1 MKNLFILLALLM
13 PFSKAF
19 AELPKFIQAQ
29 LFHSNFYSP
38 ADGPYVETYLMV
50 IGSSI
55 EWSKNENDKFQGKVE
70 VTMIFKKEETIVAFD
85 KYELKSPEIADT
97 SNILVN
103 FLDQQRFSL
112 PSGSY
117 EFEIRIRDM
126 NGSTPPF
133 AANQALDIEFD
144 EDEIGISGIQLI
156 ESYMKNDQPNILTK
170 SGYDLIP
177 YVYNFIPQ
185 NVNVL
190 SFYTEIYNTDKIF
203 GQNEK
208 FLLSYFIES
217 FETGKQLEGFVTYKR
232 ENSQPVTVVFTNYNI
247 AGLPSGNYNFVV
259 EVRNRENELI
269 KSNKLF
275 FQRSNPNI
283 QLDNSYFTQLSVEN
297 SFVSQITG
305 RDTLLQY
312 IKYLYPIAT
321 NIERNYMQYQIE
333 DANADIQ
340 TMQRFFFNFWLE
352 RDMTD
357 PEKSWRHYL
366 AAVNLVNEQFGSP
379 GKKGMQG
386 YETDMGYIFLKYGP
400 PNTITDRPFDA
411 SVSGMTIGQS
421 GDETGDSGTVPY
433 QIWHYYSL
441 NNLRDRRFVFA
452 NVHLALFDYK
462 LIHSNM
468 PGEVQNENW
477 QAELHYRFRHDLKM
491 PDSDRYGGRS
501 GDFYNFPR

>member
-1 MKNLFILLALLM
+1 MKNIFILLVLFIPLT
-13 PFSKAF
+13 KTF
-19 AELPKFIQAQ
+19 AQIPKFIQAQ
-29 LFHSNFYSP
+29 LFYSNFYSP
-38 ADGPYVETYLMV
+38 ADGPYLETYLLV
-50 IGSSI
+50 IGNSI
-55 EWSKNENDKFQGKVE
+55 DWIKNENEKFQGKIE
-70 VTMIFKKEETIVAFD
+70 VTMIFKNQETIVAFD
-85 KYELKSPEIADT
+85 KYELNSPEIADT
-97 SNILVN
+97 SNISIN

-112 PSGSY
+112 PNGSY
-117 EFEIRIRDM
+117 DFEIRIRDL

-133 AANQALDIEFD
+133 TAIQALDIEFN
-144 EDEIGISGIQLI
+144 ENEVGISGIQLI
-156 ESYMKNDQPNILTK
+156 ESFEKNEQPNILTK

-185 NVNVL
+185 DINVL
-190 SFYTEIYNTDKIF
+190 SFYCEIYNTDKIF

-208 FLLSYFIES
+208 YLLSYYIES
-217 FETGKQLEGFVTYKR
+217 FETDKQLPNFVTYKR

-247 AGLPSGNYNFVV
+247 SELPSGNYNFVV

-275 FQRSNPNI
+275 FQRSNPKI
-283 QLDNSYFTQLSVEN
+283 KLDHSYFTQLTVEN
-297 SFVSQITG
+297 SFVSQITNS
-305 RDTLLQY
+305 DTLLQY

-321 NIERNYMQYQIE
+321 NIERNYMKHQIE
-333 DANADIQ
+333 DAKADLI

-352 RDMTD
+352 RDMTN
-357 PEKSWRHYL
+357 PEGSWKYYL
-366 AAVNLVNEQFGSP
+366 AAVNLVNEQFGAP
-379 GKKGMQG
+379 GTKGKKG

-411 SVSGMTIGQS
+411 SVSGLTIGPT

-477 QAELHYRFRHDLKM
+477 QAELHYRFRHNLTM